1 MAKLGVA
8 AIDPVGSF
16 NNKDLLSEI
25 SIVLDMVT
33 APFDILDR

>member
-25 SIVLDMVT
+25 NAYKKIII
-33 APFDILDR
+33 PPNYFNNI